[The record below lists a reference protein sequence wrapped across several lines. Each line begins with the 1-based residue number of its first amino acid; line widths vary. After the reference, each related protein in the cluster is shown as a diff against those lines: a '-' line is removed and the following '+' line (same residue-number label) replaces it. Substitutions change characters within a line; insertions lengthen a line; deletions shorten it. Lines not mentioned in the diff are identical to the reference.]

1 MKITPGEF
9 VFVVGASG
17 AGKSTFLKLLRKE
30 EAPSSGSITVN
41 SIELNTLPKREIP
54 FYRRTLGIVFQDY
67 RLIPKMTVFDNIAFA
82 MRVVGTRE
90 KEIRKRVPYVI
101 SLVGLSNKARCFP
114 ETLSG
119 GEQQRVGLA
128 RALANNAELLIA
140 DEPTGNVDPQMS
152 YEIVEL
158 LTQLNEK
165 GTTIIMV
172 THEHNLVSQ
181 FDRRVIELEKG
192 VIVSDGKNFRG
203 RLHDLSNSHLNDF
216 SGKSFRRLAAED
228 IPAATAVPELSDFS
242 IYLQDDGTSLPL
254 AQIPLPQDTPNGAVP
269 ESFAEPELP
278 PAFAEAALP
287 EKISSST
294 GAASADTLFPDAAA
308 LPEFFAA
315 AAAAV
320 TADGEAPAELAA
332 AAEAAAP
339 AAEPSAAPAEALAF
353 SAVQAGQEDVQ

>member
-1 MKITPGEF
+1 MILFDHVSKTYPNNTHALQDVSMKITPGEF

-30 EAPSSGSITVN
+30 EAPTAGNITVN
-41 SIELNTLPKREIP
+41 NIELNTLPKREIP
-54 FYRRTLGIVFQDY
+54 YYRRTLGIVFQDY

-101 SLVGLSNKARCFP
+101 SLVGLSNKARCYP
-114 ETLSG
+114 DTLSG

-172 THEHNLVSQ
+172 THEHSLVSQ

-192 VIVSDGKNFRG
+192 MIVSDGKNFRG
-203 RLHDLSNSHLNDF
+203 RLQDSANSHLNDF
-216 SGKSFRRLAAED
+216 SGKSFRHL
-228 IPAATAVPELSDFS
+228 TAGEKAPSVQHGLENFS
-242 IYLQDDGTSLPL
+242 IYLEEDHAIGASLPF
-254 AQIPLPQDTPNGAVP
+254 ADIPLP
-269 ESFAEPELP
+269 
-278 PAFAEAALP
+278 
-287 EKISSST
+287 K
-294 GAASADTLFPDAAA
+294 
-308 LPEFFAA
+308 
-315 AAAAV
+315 
-320 TADGEAPAELAA
+320 
-332 AAEAAAP
+332 AAP
-339 AAEPSAAPAEALAF
+339 SCMASDIALGAQSAAPADAVTPEIPPKAADEETAQAVQEAAEPGEALTA
-353 SAVQAGQEDVQ
+353 AVGQEGAQ